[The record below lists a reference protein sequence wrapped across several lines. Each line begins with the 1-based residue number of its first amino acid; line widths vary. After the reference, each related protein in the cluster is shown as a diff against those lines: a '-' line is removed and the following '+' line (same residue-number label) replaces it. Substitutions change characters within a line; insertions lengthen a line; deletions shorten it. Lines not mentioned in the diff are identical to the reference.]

1 MSMAAALL
9 TWIGICTAAALSG
22 LGLLWLGFKLFGDF
36 EQGSMGDAHLDLRL
50 KAIEHQL
57 AQLHQDLDWSNGHS
71 VSSEAFCRLK
81 DDFEKEREKR
91 LKLGSRTRESIKSL
105 EARIKVL
112 ENAIGAKED
121 S

>member
-1 MSMAAALL
+1 MSMASALL
-9 TWIGICTAAALSG
+9 IWIGICTAAALSG

-36 EQGSMGDAHLDLRL
+36 EQGSIGDAHFNLRL

-57 AQLHQDLDWSNGHS
+57 AQLQQDLDWSDSHS
-71 VSSEAFCRLK
+71 VSSKAFCQLK
-81 DDFEKEREKR
+81 DSFEKEREKR
-91 LKLGSRTRESIKSL
+91 LELGSRTRESIKSL

-112 ENAIGAKED
+112 EEH